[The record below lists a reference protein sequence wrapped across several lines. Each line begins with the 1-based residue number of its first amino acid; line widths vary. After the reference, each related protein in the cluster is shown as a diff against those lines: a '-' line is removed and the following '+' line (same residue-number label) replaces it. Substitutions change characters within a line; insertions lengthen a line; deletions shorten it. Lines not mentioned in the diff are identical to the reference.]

1 MIDQRLVLA
10 KELGRMP
17 TEAEIGERMKEIIS
31 SHSKLNHQT
40 KINKVMNNQIQKVKE
55 EANKHRRQT
64 SIQAS
69 PRVRTINILMHYSLN
84 AKQIANALNLT
95 VRTVRDTVH
104 RYKLPREEIKPI
116 KGKCGHKDIV
126 GI

>member
-10 KELGRMP
+10 KELGRRP
-17 TEAEIGERMKEIIS
+17 TEKEIGQRMQEMIA
-31 SHSKLNHQT
+31 SHDKLKHHT
-40 KINKVMNNQIQKVKE
+40 KINRVVNHHSEKARE
-55 EANKHRRQT
+55 EANKHRRQR

-69 PRVRTINILMHYSLN
+69 PRVRTINILIHYNLN

-95 VRTVRDTVH
+95 VRTVRDTIH
-104 RYKLPREEIKPI
+104 RYKLPREEVKPI

>member
-10 KELGRMP
+10 KELGRRP
-17 TEAEIGERMKEIIS
+17 TEKEIGQRMQEMIA
-31 SHSKLNHQT
+31 SHDKLKHHT
-40 KINKVMNNQIQKVKE
+40 KINRVVNHHSEKARE

-69 PRVRTINILMHYSLN
+69 PRVRTINILIHYNLN

-95 VRTVRDTVH
+95 VRTVRDTIH
-104 RYKLPREEIKPI
+104 RYKLPREEVKPI

>member
-10 KELGRMP
+10 KELGRKP
-17 TEAEIGERMKEIIS
+17 TEKEIGQRMQEMIA
-31 SHSKLNHQT
+31 SHDKLKHHT
-40 KINKVMNNQIQKVKE
+40 KINKVVNHHSEKARE

-69 PRVRTINILMHYSLN
+69 PRVRTINILIHYNLN

-95 VRTVRDTVH
+95 VRTVRDTIH
-104 RYKLPREEIKPI
+104 RYKLPREEVKPI

>member
-1 MIDQRLVLA
+1 MLA
-10 KELGRMP
+10 KELGRRP
-17 TEAEIGERMKEIIS
+17 NEKEIGQRMQEMIA
-31 SHSKLNHQT
+31 SHDKLKHHT
-40 KINKVMNNQIQKVKE
+40 KINKVVNHHSEKARE
-55 EANKHRRQT
+55 AANKHRRQT

-69 PRVRTINILMHYSLN
+69 PRVRTINILIHYNLN

-95 VRTVRDTVH
+95 VRTVRDTIH
-104 RYKLPREEIKPI
+104 RYKLPREEVKPI

>member
-1 MIDQRLVLA
+1 MTNQLLALA
-10 KELGRMP
+10 KELGRRP
-17 TEAEIGERMKEIIS
+17 TEKEIGQRMQEMIA
-31 SHSKLNHQT
+31 SHDKLKHHT
-40 KINKVMNNQIQKVKE
+40 KINKVVNHHSEKARE

-69 PRVRTINILMHYSLN
+69 PRVRTINILIHYTLN
-84 AKQIANALNLT
+84 ATQIANALNLT
-95 VRTVRDTVH
+95 VRTVRDTIH
-104 RYKLPREEIKPI
+104 RYKLPREEVKPI

>member
-17 TEAEIGERMKEIIS
+17 TEAEIGQRMKDFTA
-31 SHSKLNHQT
+31 SHDKLNHHT
-40 KINKVMNNQIQKVKE
+40 KINKVVNHLTEKAKE

-69 PRVRTINILMHYSLN
+69 PRVRTINILIHYNLN

-104 RYKLPREEIKPI
+104 RYKLPREEIKAI

>member
-17 TEAEIGERMKEIIS
+17 TEQEIGQRMKEFTF
-31 SHSKLNHQT
+31 SHDKLNHQT
-40 KINKVMNNQIQKVKE
+40 KINKVVNHHSEKVKE
-55 EANKHRRQT
+55 KANKHRRQT

-104 RYKLPREEIKPI
+104 RYKLPREEIKAI

>member
-17 TEAEIGERMKEIIS
+17 TEQEIGQRMKEFTF
-31 SHSKLNHQT
+31 SHDKLNHQT
-40 KINKVMNNQIQKVKE
+40 KINKVVNHHSEKAKE
-55 EANKHRRQT
+55 KANKHRRQT

-104 RYKLPREEIKPI
+104 RYKLPREEIKAI

>member
-1 MIDQRLVLA
+1 MTNQLISLA
-10 KELGRMP
+10 KELGRRP
-17 TEAEIGERMKEIIS
+17 TEQEIGQRMKEFTA
-31 SHSKLNHQT
+31 SHDKLNHHT
-40 KINKVMNNQIQKVKE
+40 KINKVVNHHSEKVKE
-55 EANKHRRQT
+55 NANKHRRQT

-95 VRTVRDTVH
+95 VRTVRDTIH
-104 RYKLPREEIKPI
+104 RYKLPREEVKPI

-126 GI
+126 GV

>member
-1 MIDQRLVLA
+1 
-10 KELGRMP
+10 MP

-104 RYKLPREEIKPI
+104 RYKLPREEVKPI

>member
-104 RYKLPREEIKPI
+104 RYKLPREEVKPI
-116 KGKCGHKDIV
+116 KGKCSHKDIV

>member
-17 TEAEIGERMKEIIS
+17 TEQEIGQRMKEFTF
-31 SHSKLNHQT
+31 SHDKLNHQT
-40 KINKVMNNQIQKVKE
+40 KINKVVNHHSEKVKE
-55 EANKHRRQT
+55 KANKHRRQT

-104 RYKLPREEIKPI
+104 RYKLPREEIKAI
-116 KGKCGHKDIV
+116 KGKCGHKDVV

>member
-10 KELGRMP
+10 KELGRRP
-17 TEAEIGERMKEIIS
+17 TEKEIGQRMQEMIA
-31 SHSKLNHQT
+31 SHDKLKHHT
-40 KINKVMNNQIQKVKE
+40 KINKVVNHHSEKARE

-69 PRVRTINILMHYSLN
+69 PRVRTINILIHYNLN

-95 VRTVRDTVH
+95 VRTVRDTIH
-104 RYKLPREEIKPI
+104 RYKLPREEVKPI

>member
-10 KELGRMP
+10 KELCRRP
-17 TEAEIGERMKEIIS
+17 TEKEIGQRMQEMIA
-31 SHSKLNHQT
+31 SHDKLKHHT
-40 KINKVMNNQIQKVKE
+40 KINKVVNHHSEKARE
-55 EANKHRRQT
+55 EANKHRRQR

-69 PRVRTINILMHYSLN
+69 PRVRTINILIHYNLN

-95 VRTVRDTVH
+95 VRTVRDTIH
-104 RYKLPREEIKPI
+104 RYKLPREEVKPI